1 MARDRG
7 RIATRGRG
15 IEIGRIGGRGGH
27 GGGATSHR
35 HPMRRSPSPPAPG
48 CQDIPPEGA
57 AGDTSPTALLSGTI
71 PPPHKAACTLSSMG
85 GDADADPA
93 HLLAVS

>member
-35 HPMRRSPSPPAPG
+35 HPMRRSPLPSAPG
-48 CQDIPPEGA
+48 CQDIPPDG
-57 AGDTSPTALLSGTI
+57 TASGTI